1 MFRKTYFRSFVEK
14 ERISGFVES
23 HPAIQDEALLAEDVG
38 ASAADNV
45 AAVVD
50 HEAF

>member
-1 MFRKTYFRSFVEK
+1 MLRKIYFRGCVEK
-14 ERISGFVES
+14 ERISGSVEA
-23 HPAIQDEALLAEDVG
+23 HPAVQDEALLAEDVG